1 MRHRHFVLL
10 GIFVVAP
17 VLPAVAQDAPTAPFT
32 QGISDAESLTR
43 IVDAR
48 IARARRL
55 LEAMLGVKGARTVG
69 NTLVRYDE
77 LLAKLGIEYHDEPI
91 TDTLATL
98 IVEGLG
104 RVPKPGD
111 NIDTGIGMLVV
122 ENMARRRITRVGVH
136 LSQEAQRRGAE
147 PLDED

>member
-77 LLAKLGIEYHDEPI
+77 LLGELYTAGAQARVMAALHSDEP
-91 TDTLATL
+91 
-98 IVEGLG
+98 
-104 RVPKPGD
+104 
-111 NIDTGIGMLVV
+111 
-122 ENMARRRITRVGVH
+122 
-136 LSQEAQRRGAE
+136 
-147 PLDED
+147 